1 MANKSTMGLIAS
13 LYERKKMPLVMG
25 ILNVTPD
32 SFYAKSRKESVSS
45 ACDAALSMEASG
57 ADIIDIGAE
66 STRPGFVTVPAEEEA
81 ERLIPAIMEIRRH
94 TQVPI
99 SVDTRKGSVARA
111 ALDAGADIV
120 NDISAGTYDFSIIE
134 IVKNYK
140 CDIILMHS
148 QEKALY
154 SDVVF
159 EVKDYLVSRAEA
171 FENAGVPADRIT
183 LDPGLG
189 FGKETDH
196 NLALMRCTDE
206 FVRLGYP
213 VLIGCSRKRFIGAVT
228 GADVEGRLAGTLTV
242 NAFAALHGA
251 AVLRVHDVRETSDMV
266 KMLHALGSDM
276 VRR

>member
-1 MANKSTMGLIAS
+1 MGLISS
-13 LYERKKMPLVMG
+13 LCEKKKMPLVMG

-32 SFYAKSRKESVSS
+32 SFYAPSRKESVSS
-45 ACDAALSMEASG
+45 ALDAALAMERNG

-66 STRPGFVTVPAEEEA
+66 STRPGFTPVSAEEEK
-81 ERLIPAIMEIRRH
+81 ERIIPVIKEIRKH
-94 TQVPI
+94 TSVPI
-99 SVDTRKGSVARA
+99 SVDTRKGSVAQA

-134 IVKNYK
+134 IVKKYK

-154 SDVVF
+154 SDVVK

-171 FENAGVPADRIT
+171 FKNAGVPADKIT

-189 FGKETDH
+189 FGKDTEH
-196 NLALMRCTDE
+196 NLDLMRHMEQLTA
-206 FVRLGYP
+206 LGYP
-213 VLIGCSRKRFIGAVT
+213 VLIGCSRKRFVGAVT
-228 GADVEGRLAGTLTV
+228 GSDVEGRLAGTLAV
-242 NAFAALHGA
+242 NAFAAAHGA
-251 AVLRVHDVRETSDMV
+251 AVLRVHDVREASDMV
-266 KMLHALGSDM
+266 KMLFALGDIA

>member
-1 MANKSTMGLIAS
+1 MGLIAN
-13 LYERKKMPLVMG
+13 LYEKKKMPLVMG

-32 SFYAKSRKESVSS
+32 SFYAKSRKESAFS
-45 ACDAALSMEASG
+45 ALEAALSMEENG

-66 STRPGFVTVPAEEEA
+66 STRPGFTPVSAEEEIK
-81 ERLIPAIMEIRRH
+81 RIVPAITEIRKH
-94 TQVPI
+94 TWIPI
-99 SVDTRKGSVARA
+99 SVDTRKASVAKA

-120 NDISAGTYDFSIIE
+120 NDISAGTYDFSIFE

-154 SDVVF
+154 SDVVKD
-159 EVKDYLVSRAEA
+159 VRDYLVARVEA
-171 FENAGVPADRIT
+171 CEKAGIPADKIT

-189 FGKETDH
+189 FGKDTEH
-196 NLALMRCTDE
+196 NLLLMRHMGQLVE
-206 FVRLGYP
+206 LGYP

-228 GADVEGRLAGTLTV
+228 GADVEGRLPGTLAV
-242 NAFAALHGA
+242 NAFAAAHGA

-266 KMLHALGSDM
+266 KMFSALGDIE

>member
-32 SFYAKSRKESVSS
+32 SFYAKSRKESAFS
-45 ACDAALSMEASG
+45 ALEAAMAMESSG

-66 STRPGFVTVPAEEEA
+66 STRPGFIPVDAEEEIK
-81 ERLIPAIMEIRRH
+81 RMIPAIEAIRKH
-94 TQVPI
+94 TSITI
-99 SVDTRKGSVARA
+99 SVDTRKGSVAKA

-134 IVKNYK
+134 IVKKYK

-148 QEKALY
+148 QENPLY
-154 SDVVF
+154 SDVVS
-159 EVKDYLVSRAEA
+159 EVKDYLVSRAEV

-189 FGKETDH
+189 FGKDAEH
-196 NLALMRCTDE
+196 NLLLMRQIRQLVD
-206 FVRLGYP
+206 LGYP

-228 GADVEGRLAGTLTV
+228 GADVDGRLAGTLAA
-242 NAFAALHGA
+242 NAFAAAHGA

-266 KMLHALGSDM
+266 KMLFSLGDIA

>member
-1 MANKSTMGLIAS
+1 MGLISS
-13 LYERKKMPLVMG
+13 LHDKKKMPLVMG
-25 ILNVTPD
+25 ILNITPD
-32 SFYAKSRKESVSS
+32 SFYAASRKDSVFS
-45 ACDAALSMEASG
+45 ALDAALAMEQEG

-66 STRPGFVTVPAEEEA
+66 STRPGFTPVSAEEEVK
-81 ERLIPAIMEIRRH
+81 RIVPAIEAVRKH
-94 TQVPI
+94 TRLPI
-99 SVDTRKGSVARA
+99 SVDTRKGTVAMA
-111 ALDAGADIV
+111 ALEAGADIV

-148 QEKALY
+148 QENPLY
-154 SDVVF
+154 SDVVS

-171 FENAGVPADRIT
+171 VKSAGVPADSIT

-189 FGKETDH
+189 FGKDTEH
-196 NLALMRCTDE
+196 NLLLMRQMRQLTD
-206 FVRLGYP
+206 LGYP

-228 GADVEGRLAGTLTV
+228 GAEVEDRLAGTLAV
-242 NAFAALHGA
+242 NAFAAAHGA

-266 KMLHALGSDM
+266 RMLFALGDIE

>member
-1 MANKSTMGLIAS
+1 MGIVSS
-13 LYERKKMPLVMG
+13 LYYKKKMPLVMG

-45 ACDAALSMEASG
+45 ALEAALSMEKNG

-66 STRPGFVTVPAEEEA
+66 STRPGFTPVSAEEEKN
-81 ERLIPAIMEIRRH
+81 RIIPAIKEIRKH
-94 TQVPI
+94 TSIPI
-99 SVDTRKGSVARA
+99 SVDTRKGSVAQA

-148 QEKALY
+148 QEEACY
-154 SDVVF
+154 SDVVK
-159 EVKDYLVSRAEA
+159 EVKDYLIAQAEA
-171 FENAGVPADRIT
+171 FKNAGVPSDRIT

-189 FGKETDH
+189 FGKDTEH
-196 NLALMRCTDE
+196 NLDLMRQME
-206 FVRLGYP
+206 QIAALGYP
-213 VLIGCSRKRFIGAVT
+213 VLIGCSRKRFVGAVT
-228 GADVEGRLAGTLTV
+228 GADVEDRLAGTLAV
-242 NAFAALHGA
+242 NAFAASHGA

-266 KMLHALGSDM
+266 KMLFSLGDIA